1 MLSLVWIALA
11 LKFWPEPALKG
22 YPDDLGQRIG
32 IYLNSHAL
40 GAAEAHETRDVDGV
54 LLRALNALNPDV
66 AHLAALS
73 DLDLHMCLLLRS
85 GHLRPR
91 KSDRP
96 QAPGASRTS
105 NRWRSML

>member
-22 YPDDLGQRIG
+22 CPHNLGQRIG

-54 LLRALNALNPDV
+54 LFRALNALNPDV

-73 DLDLHMCLLLRS
+73 DPDLHICLLLRS
-85 GHLRPR
+85 GCLGPQNP
-91 KSDRP
+91 DRP
-96 QAPGASRTS
+96 
-105 NRWRSML
+105 